1 MSLLLAALLALSGPI
16 SEAHQRGVELYK
28 QKQYLEAIAILQE
41 AIKTEDAKTAEYKE
55 STLLI
60 GQSYFMLS
68 QSSKAIP
75 WLEKL
80 PGSTEANY
88 MLGYAYLQIRQ
99 PKLSEE
105 AFSRL

>member
-1 MSLLLAALLALSGPI
+1 MSLLLAALLALGGPI
-16 SEAHQRGVELYK
+16 GEVEEIPGGSSSPK
-28 QKQYLEAIAILQE
+28 G
-41 AIKTEDAKTAEYKE
+41 THTADR
-55 STLLI
+55 
-60 GQSYFMLS
+60 QSYFMLS

-105 AFSRL
+105 AFSRLFGVNPDSGWESCAGSLV